1 MFTTEAIVI
10 GAIAAVV
17 VGFSKTAIPGAGLLA
32 VPLVAS
38 IVQGRL
44 IAGASLPLLLV
55 ADVFAV
61 SWYR

>member
-1 MFTTEAIVI
+1 MFTAEAIVI
-10 GAIAAVV
+10 GAIAAFV

-38 IVQGRL
+38 IVEGRL

-55 ADVFAV
+55 ADMFAV
-61 SWYR
+61 SW